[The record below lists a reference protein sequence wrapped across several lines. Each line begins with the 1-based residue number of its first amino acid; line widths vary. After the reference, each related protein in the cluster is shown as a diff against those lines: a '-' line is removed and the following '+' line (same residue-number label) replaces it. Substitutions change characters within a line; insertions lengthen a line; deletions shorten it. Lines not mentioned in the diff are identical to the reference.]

1 MRALLGLILVL
12 LASQAVAN
20 ESRSFKCIMHR
31 HVILMNDKIEEG
43 RLDTFIITDS
53 FDKLTFSES
62 WYFQDY
68 EMDIES
74 SSENYIDATD
84 EGRIFMY
91 FAQRFHLTFISPEH
105 VTSMSGDCLPVE
117 EPKDI

>member
-1 MRALLGLILVL
+1 MQTLLGLIFVL

-43 RLDTFIITDS
+43 KLDTFIITDS
-53 FDKLTFSES
+53 FGRLTFSES

-74 SSENYIDATD
+74 SSENYINATD

-105 VTSMSGDCLPVE
+105 VTSMSGDCLPIGE
-117 EPKDI
+117 AKDI